1 MVYAH
6 HCPSPAKRI
15 GQQMTT
21 LSGLG
26 EKSSRKFFLT
36 TTCAS
41 LPSNL
46 YFPTAS
52 WKLHGN
58 AWVVFSFSPF
68 CEFSFKFVCLFG
80 DTLLQDMNN
89 WTQQIWMISYELQ
102 MLNYFGTVALC
113 VVARHWNIKNVYFK
127 WSCFASGKEKRKTTI
142 AHSLKGECHLL
153 GAFWQVSLWSKA
165 ADAPGGGAHW
175 APVALSLGGLW
186 KVSSE

>member
-52 WKLHGN
+52 
-58 AWVVFSFSPF
+58 
-68 CEFSFKFVCLFG
+68 
-80 DTLLQDMNN
+80 
-89 WTQQIWMISYELQ
+89 
-102 MLNYFGTVALC
+102 
-113 VVARHWNIKNVYFK
+113 
-127 WSCFASGKEKRKTTI
+127 
-142 AHSLKGECHLL
+142 
-153 GAFWQVSLWSKA
+153 
-165 ADAPGGGAHW
+165 
-175 APVALSLGGLW
+175 
-186 KVSSE
+186 